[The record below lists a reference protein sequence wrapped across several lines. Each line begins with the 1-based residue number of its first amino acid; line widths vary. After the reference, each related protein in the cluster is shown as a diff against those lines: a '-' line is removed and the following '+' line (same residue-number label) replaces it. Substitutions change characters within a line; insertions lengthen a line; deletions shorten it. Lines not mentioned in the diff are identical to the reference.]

1 MSNKSRIIELKNKP
15 CIIASAASTGK
26 TESEGPLKNSFDII
40 FPDDGINQ
48 TSWEAAESELLYSS
62 VERCIEKASLT
73 ENMLDVIFSGDLIN
87 QCTSSTYAVR
97 GMNVPFACLFGA
109 CSTMAYSL
117 AMAGVFVDGGY
128 ADYALAS
135 AVSHFCSAEKQFRY
149 PLEYGSQR
157 PPCAQRTVTGAG
169 AFIVGNN
176 TAGKIFIP
184 RVQLGKIVDLG
195 INDTSNM
202 GAAMAPAAADSICRF
217 LRETNTVPSDYDLII
232 TGDLGKVGSELLIDF
247 LKTRNNIDISSV
259 HNDCGLMIYDIE
271 KQNVDSGG
279 SGCGCSATVMASY
292 IMRQMKE
299 NKLKKVLFA
308 GTGALMSPLVSL
320 QGETIPAICHIVEL
334 NTDGVKI

>member
-1 MSNKSRIIELKNKP
+1 MNNKSRIIELKNKP
-15 CIIASAASTGK
+15 CIVASAASVGK

-62 VERCIEKASLT
+62 VERCMEKASIT
-73 ENMLDVIFSGDLIN
+73 EDMLDVIFSGDLIN

-97 GMNVPFACLFGA
+97 GMDVPFACLFGA

-117 AMAGVFVDGGY
+117 AMAGVFVD
-128 ADYALAS
+128 ALAS

-157 PPCAQRTVTGAG
+157 PPCAQRTVTGSG
-169 AFIVGNN
+169 AFIVGKNIK
-176 TAGKIFIP
+176 GKIFIP

-217 LRETNTVPSDYDLII
+217 LQGTNTAPADYDLII
-232 TGDLGKVGSELLIDF
+232 TGDLGRVGSELLIDF
-247 LKTRNNIDISSV
+247 LKTRKNIDISAV
-259 HNDCGLMIYDIE
+259 HNDCGLMIYDIV
-271 KQNVDSGG
+271 KQQVDSGG
-279 SGCGCSATVMASY
+279 SGCGCSAAVMSSH
-292 IMRQMKE
+292 IMRLMRE

-320 QGETIPAICHIVEL
+320 QGETIPAICHIAEL
-334 NTDGVKI
+334 NAAEV